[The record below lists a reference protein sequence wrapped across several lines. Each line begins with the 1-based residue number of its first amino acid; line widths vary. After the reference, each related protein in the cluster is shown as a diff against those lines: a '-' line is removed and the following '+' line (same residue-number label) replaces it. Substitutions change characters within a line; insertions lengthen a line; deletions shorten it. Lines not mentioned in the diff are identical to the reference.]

1 MLGQE
6 IVANYQ
12 SQLQNECSPE
22 PGPNTPA
29 ATETKSASPSLPNG
43 GNGRNSVSGERGV
56 TPERLGAPMTPT
68 TPSAT
73 FHPHLYHNGQLPPTS
88 PLDGVSLQRLQSLA
102 RTSNETNNNNSP
114 GLPAHMLNSPNCQV
128 LDTAGV
134 AQKIREVLSTHN
146 IGQRL
151 FAKHVLGLSQGT
163 VSELLSKP
171 KHWDKLTEKGRESY
185 RKMHAWVL
193 DESNVHSL
201 KAISPKKGTNAFNMY
216 HQIEFFTADWKA
228 FFFKLIVYF
237 ALSTGSQPTT
247 TNYRQEDSHTEERI
261 AQILSEAQVA
271 MQTKQSHEKVNI
283 YAAINNT
290 LYT

>member
-12 SQLQNECSPE
+12 NQLQSERSPE
-22 PGPNTPA
+22 TPGKAVSPA
-29 ATETKSASPSLPNG
+29 ASSAASSK
-43 GNGRNSVSGERGV
+43 NSVSGGDRGV
-56 TPERLGAPMTPT
+56 TPERGGGGGGAGEPPTPT
-68 TPSAT
+68 TPSAA

-102 RTSNETNNNNSP
+102 RTSSETNNNNSP
-114 GLPAHMLNSPNCQV
+114 GLPAHLLNSPNCQV
-128 LDTAGV
+128 LDTASV
-134 AQKIREVLSTHN
+134 AQKIREVLSAHN

-193 DESNVHSL
+193 DEANVHNL
-201 KAISPKKGTNAFNMY
+201 KAISPKKGLFVLGS
-216 HQIEFFTADWKA
+216 FFELCQLCAEVFVGVLENCSHAQWISPHA
-228 FFFKLIVYF
+228 G
-237 ALSTGSQPTT
+237 AQPST

-261 AQILSEAQVA
+261 AQILSDAQVA
-271 MQTKQSHEKVNI
+271 MQAKQSHEKVI
-283 YAAINNT
+283 IQSIVF
-290 LYT
+290 LCS

>member
-12 SQLQNECSPE
+12 SQLQNERSPE
-22 PGPNTPA
+22 PGPPA
-29 ATETKSASPSLPNG
+29 APVSGPQPTSPTVNG
-43 GNGRNSVSGERGV
+43 GNGRNSVNERGV
-56 TPERLGAPMTPT
+56 TPERAGAPLTPT
-68 TPSAT
+68 TPSST

-88 PLDGVSLQRLQSLA
+88 PLDGVSLQRLQNLA

-114 GLPAHMLNSPNCQV
+114 GLPVHMLNSPNCQV

-193 DESNVHSL
+193 DESNVHNL
-201 KAISPKKGTNAFNMY
+201 KAISPKKGMNP
-216 HQIEFFTADWKA
+216 I
-228 FFFKLIVYF
+228 
-237 ALSTGSQPTT
+237 
-247 TNYRQEDSHTEERI
+247 RI
-261 AQILSEAQVA
+261 ALKGPFTRNVF
-271 MQTKQSHEKVNI
+271 
-283 YAAINNT
+283 
-290 LYT
+290 